1 MATFATNGGAGR
13 LAAMG
18 DAATEKHDE
27 EDLAAGVSLYSKLQ
41 EKKYKLLVKQE
52 DIEFAKAGLKDEIVE
67 LEAKHSQLDIVKGR
81 VKDCIEE
88 LAKGELPEA
97 RPDDETPIEIQ
108 TEVRASRAPARSRV
122 APGPPSSPPP
132 ARARSRSGTRS
143 PRSSRRRSTRS
154 RRSRRGSRRPGR
166 TSESARWRSRRA
178 RR

>member
-1 MATFATNGGAGR
+1 M
-13 LAAMG
+13 
-18 DAATEKHDE
+18 
-27 EDLAAGVSLYSKLQ
+27 YSKLQ

-108 TEVRASRAPARSRV
+108 TEVRASRAPARM
-122 APGPPSSPPP
+122 AG
-132 ARARSRSGTRS
+132 
-143 PRSSRRRSTRS
+143 
-154 RRSRRGSRRPGR
+154 
-166 TSESARWRSRRA
+166 
-178 RR
+178 

>member
-1 MATFATNGGAGR
+1 
-13 LAAMG
+13 MG

-67 LEAKHSQLDIVKGR
+67 LGRHSQLDIVKGG

-97 RPDDETPIEIQ
+97 RPTTRRPSK
-108 TEVRASRAPARSRV
+108 SRPRCA
-122 APGPPSSPPP
+122 PP
-132 ARARSRSGTRS
+132 ASCAAG
-143 PRSSRRRSTRS
+143 
-154 RRSRRGSRRPGR
+154 
-166 TSESARWRSRRA
+166 
-178 RR
+178 

>member
-1 MATFATNGGAGR
+1 
-13 LAAMG
+13 MG

-81 VKDCIEE
+81 VKGCIEE

-108 TEVRASRAPARSRV
+108 TEVRASRAPARM
-122 APGPPSSPPP
+122 AG
-132 ARARSRSGTRS
+132 
-143 PRSSRRRSTRS
+143 
-154 RRSRRGSRRPGR
+154 
-166 TSESARWRSRRA
+166 
-178 RR
+178 